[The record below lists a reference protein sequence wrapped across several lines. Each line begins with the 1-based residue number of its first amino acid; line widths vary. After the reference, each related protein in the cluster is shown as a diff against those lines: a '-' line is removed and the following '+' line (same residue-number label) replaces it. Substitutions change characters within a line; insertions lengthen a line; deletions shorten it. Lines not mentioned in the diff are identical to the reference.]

1 MNNLNLIK
9 YFNTEEIQKIFNLRI
24 SKSKSKGIDKRS
36 FKSYNKLQKED
47 LFLEIQYKIENKKYK
62 FSPYLEL
69 LRIKRRNANPRMI
82 SIPTVKDKIVL
93 SILKDVLHD
102 LFPESINKDQPN
114 SYIKKIKD
122 FIKEN
127 RNEELFFLKTDIS
140 QFYDKIDRK
149 KLKKKVKKKITDR
162 FFINILFN
170 SVENPTVPSNYQK
183 KDIEDYRTKKGVPQ
197 GLPISNIL
205 AQIYLND
212 FDKSFI
218 NLIDDDTL
226 YLRYVDDILIISKI
240 DCDENFEKI
249 KLLLK
254 DIGLKINPDKT
265 YIGKLEDSVEFLGYQ
280 ISKKPITISKRTIEN
295 QINKIAGKI
304 TWFKKGLENP
314 KARPEKYHDNLKGF
328 RNRFLIEVNE
338 IITGSKSENK
348 NYGWLFYYIEVDDIT
363 VFFKLDS
370 IIENMIKKISF
381 FQNKVPKKLKKT
393 SKAYL
398 EIKHNQDSDYINN
411 YDNFKTIKQKEKLLK
426 EVDMLD
432 ESEHEQGEIEA
443 MFEYYKNRNLNN
455 LKEDLGY

>member
-1 MNNLNLIK
+1 MNSFSLIK
-9 YFNTEEIQKIFNLRI
+9 YFSIEEINKIFDLRI

-36 FKSYNKLQKED
+36 FRSYNNLQKEA
-47 LFLEIQYKIENKKYK
+47 LFLEIKQKIENKKYK

-69 LRIKRRNANPRMI
+69 LRIKRRNVNPRMI
-82 SIPTVKDKIVL
+82 SIPTVKDKIIL
-93 SILKDVLHD
+93 SILKNVLHD
-102 LFPESINKDQPN
+102 FFPESINKDQPN
-114 SYIKKIKD
+114 SYIKKIKN

-127 RNEELFFLKTDIS
+127 QNEDLFFLKTDIS
-140 QFYDKIDRK
+140 EFYDKIDRK
-149 KLKKKVKKKITDR
+149 KLKQKVKKKITDR

-170 SVENPTVPSNYQK
+170 SIENPTVPSNYQK
-183 KDIEDYRTKKGVPQ
+183 KDIKDFRTKKGVPQ

-212 FDKSFI
+212 FDQSFI
-218 NLIDDDTL
+218 NLIDDDTI

-240 DCDENFEKI
+240 DCDEKLEKI

-265 YIGKLEDSVEFLGYQ
+265 YKGKLDDSVEFLGYQ
-280 ISKKPITISKRTIEN
+280 ISKKSITISKRTIEN

-314 KARPEKYHDNLKGF
+314 RARPEKYHTDLKGF
-328 RNRFLIEVNE
+328 RDRFLREVNE

-348 NYGWLFYYIEVDDIT
+348 NYGWLFYYIEVDDIS
-363 VFFKLDS
+363 VFYKLDS
-370 IIENMIKKISF
+370 VIEGMIKKVSF
-381 FQNKVPKKLKKT
+381 FQNRVPKKLKKT
-393 SKAYL
+393 SKAYI

-411 YDNFKTIKQKEKLLK
+411 YDKFKTIKQKEKLLK

-432 ESEHEQGEIEA
+432 ENEHDQTEIEM